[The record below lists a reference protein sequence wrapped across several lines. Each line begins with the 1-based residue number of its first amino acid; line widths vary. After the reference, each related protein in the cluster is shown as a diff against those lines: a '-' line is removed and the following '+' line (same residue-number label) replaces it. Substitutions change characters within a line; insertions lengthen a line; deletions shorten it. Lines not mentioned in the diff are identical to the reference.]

1 MKIFICEQDPY
12 RAKLIQDILSIYN
25 YRLVTINQIS
35 DLFRK
40 AHFQRPKIIVVDE
53 TFVEQAPQDFFRRL
67 RKDPITAKIPV
78 IFIKNKSSNINQME
92 FDNLTEIVSEPFK
105 IKNFRHF
112 IDRWTI
118 FRSLYLQN

>member
-12 RAKLIQDILSIYN
+12 RAKLIQDILGIYN
-25 YRLVTINQIS
+25 YRIVNVNHIS

-40 AHFQRPKIIVVDE
+40 AHFQRPKVIVVDE
-53 TFVEQAPQDFFRRL
+53 TFIENSAHDFFRRL

-78 IFIKNKSSNINQME
+78 IFIRNHGTHAVHE
-92 FDNLTEIVSEPFK
+92 FDPLTEVLQEPFK

-118 FRSLYLQN
+118 FRSLHLKN

>member
-12 RAKLIQDILSIYN
+12 RAKLIQDILGIYN
-25 YRLVTINQIS
+25 YRLVTVSHIS

-53 TFVEQAPQDFFRRL
+53 TFVENSPGDFFRRL
-67 RKDPITAKIPV
+67 RKDPITSKIPV
-78 IFIKNKSSNINQME
+78 IFIRKKSSNAFME
-92 FDNLTEIVSEPFK
+92 ADHLTEIVSEPFK

-118 FRSLYLQN
+118 FRSLHLQN

>member
-12 RAKLIQDILSIYN
+12 RAKLIQDILGIYN
-25 YRLVTINQIS
+25 YRIVNVNHIS

-40 AHFQRPKIIVVDE
+40 AHFQRPKVIVVDE
-53 TFVEQAPQDFFRRL
+53 TFVENSPHDFFRRL

-78 IFIKNKSSNINQME
+78 IFISNHTSNVVSE
-92 FDNLTEIVSEPFK
+92 GDGLTEIIHEPFK
-105 IKNFRHF
+105 IKNFRHY

-118 FRSLYLQN
+118 FRSLYLKN

>member
-12 RAKLIQDILSIYN
+12 RAKLIQDILGIYN
-25 YRLVTINQIS
+25 YRIVNVNHIS

-40 AHFQRPKIIVVDE
+40 AHFQRPKVIVVDE
-53 TFVEQAPQDFFRRL
+53 TFIENSAHDFFRRL

-78 IFIKNKSSNINQME
+78 IYISNHSNMNNEIDQ
-92 FDNLTEIVSEPFK
+92 LTEVLQEPFK

-118 FRSLYLQN
+118 FRSLHLKN

>member
-12 RAKLIQDILSIYN
+12 RAKLIQDLLSIYN
-25 YRLVTINQIS
+25 YRLVTINHIS

-67 RKDPITAKIPV
+67 RRDPITAKIPV

-92 FDNLTEIVSEPFK
+92 IDNLTEIVSEPFK
-105 IKNFRHF
+105 IKNFR
-112 IDRWTI
+112 
-118 FRSLYLQN
+118 

>member
-1 MKIFICEQDPY
+1 MKIFICEQDPS

-40 AHFQRPKIIVVDE
+40 AHFQRPKVIVVDE
-53 TFVEQAPQDFFRRL
+53 TFMEQAPQDFFRRL

-78 IFIKNKSSNINQME
+78 ILIRNKASNSKMVE
-92 FDNLTEIVSEPFK
+92 FDHLTEIVSEPFK

>member
-12 RAKLIQDILSIYN
+12 RAKLIQDLLSIYN
-25 YRLVTINQIS
+25 YRLVTINHIS

-67 RKDPITAKIPV
+67 RRDPITAKIPV

-92 FDNLTEIVSEPFK
+92 IDNLTEIVSEPFK